1 MPAEAQS
8 PGEKKESFHI
18 FTFSFEL
25 SAEMNTPVVKRLRP
39 SLNASDH
46 NTG

>member
-8 PGEKKESFHI
+8 AGKKKESFHI

-25 SAEMNTPVVKRLRP
+25 SVEMNTLMVKRLRP
-39 SLNASDH
+39 SLNISNH
-46 NTG
+46 YTG